1 MIEIED
7 RDGVTLLRMARGK
20 GNALNVELL
29 EVLDAALVR
38 IEAESSLPLVV
49 TGQGRSFCAGLDLPR
64 ITGGG
69 AAYLQQLLPALSR
82 ALKRIVL
89 FPRPLVAAVNG
100 HAIAG
105 GAIIMMAADYRI
117 LALGEA
123 RVGLTELA
131 VGVPFPAW
139 PLEIARAA
147 IPREH
152 FAKLIYTAALVSPS
166 EAHSLGLVDEVAE
179 QEELLERAFAVAR
192 KLAAVPATTFAISKR
207 HVRAPLIEA
216 AERRAASDD
225 HEVFTNWASDTTQQ
239 HIRAFIERTI
249 GQKK

>member
-7 RDGVTLLRMARGK
+7 REGVTLLRMARGK

-29 EVLDAALVR
+29 EGLDASLVR
-38 IEAESSLPLVV
+38 VEAESSQPLVV
-49 TGQGRSFCAGLDLPR
+49 TGQGRSFCAGLDLPA

-69 AAYLQQLLPALSR
+69 AAYLQQLLPALTR
-82 ALKRIVL
+82 ALRRLVL

-105 GAIIMMAADYRI
+105 GAIIMMAADHRI
-117 LALGEA
+117 AALGEA
-123 RVGLTELA
+123 RIGLKELA

-152 FAKLIYTAALVSPS
+152 FARLIYTAALVSPS
-166 EAHSLGLVDEVAE
+166 EGHALGLIDELTE
-179 QEELLERAFAVAR
+179 QDDLLERAFVVAR
-192 KLAAVPATTFAISKR
+192 QLATVPAATFAISKR
-207 HVRAPLIEA
+207 HVRAPLVEA

-225 HEVFTNWASDTTQQ
+225 HEVFTNWASETTQQ
-239 HIRAFIERTI
+239 QMRAFIERTI